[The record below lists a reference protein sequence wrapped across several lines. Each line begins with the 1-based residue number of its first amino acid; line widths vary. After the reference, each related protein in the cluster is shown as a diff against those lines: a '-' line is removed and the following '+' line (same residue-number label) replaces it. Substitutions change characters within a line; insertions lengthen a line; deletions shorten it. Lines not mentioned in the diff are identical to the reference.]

1 MKLTKRKK
9 IILGVAGAVIVG
21 GTTAVIVH
29 KVNERKRFYSSMRE
43 CILVQS
49 EYIVTLEGYVDTLEN
64 IVSDIVGEERFNE
77 LIGAT
82 K

>member
-9 IILGVAGAVIVG
+9 IILGVSGAVIVG
-21 GTTAVIVH
+21 GTTAAIVH
-29 KVNERKRFYSSMRE
+29 KVNERKRYYASMRK
-43 CILVQS
+43 CVLVQS

-64 IVSDIVGEERFNE
+64 IVSDLVGEEHFNE